1 LRKNTDQKRRERMGL
16 REDLGMST
24 TGFVDQFKKLEIF

>member
-1 LRKNTDQKRRERMGL
+1 LTEEKGDQEITREYS